1 MGRLIVYIS
10 GYRCMWV
17 LTMFDLPVDTKKAR
31 KAYAQFRKKLLKDGF
46 SKMQFSVY
54 IRHCASEENAD
65 VHIKRVEQAI
75 PADGEVR
82 VITVTDKQFE
92 RMRVFWGKKRKQP
105 EQPPAQLE
113 LF

>member
-1 MGRLIVYIS
+1 MYIC

-17 LTMFDLPVDTKKAR
+17 LTMFDLPTDTKRAK

-46 SKMQFSVY
+46 AMMQYSVY
-54 IRHCASEENAD
+54 VRHCASQENAE
-65 VHIKRVEQAI
+65 VHIQRVEKAL

-82 VITVTDKQFE
+82 IITITDKQYE
-92 RMRVFWGKKRKQP
+92 RMRCFWGKKRGKP
-105 EQPPAQLE
+105 EQPSAQLE

>member
-1 MGRLIVYIS
+1 
-10 GYRCMWV
+10 MWV
-17 LTMFDLPVDTKKAR
+17 LTMFDLPTDTKRAK

-46 SKMQFSVY
+46 AMMQYSVY
-54 IRHCASEENAD
+54 VRHCASQENAE
-65 VHIKRVEQAI
+65 VHIQRVEKAL

-82 VITVTDKQFE
+82 IITITDRQYE
-92 RMRVFWGKKRKQP
+92 RMRCFWGKKRRQP